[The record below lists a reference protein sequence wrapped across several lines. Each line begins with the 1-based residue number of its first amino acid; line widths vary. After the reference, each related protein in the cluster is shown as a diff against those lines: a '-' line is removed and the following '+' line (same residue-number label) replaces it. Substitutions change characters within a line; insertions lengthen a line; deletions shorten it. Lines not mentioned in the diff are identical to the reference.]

1 MGKFSLF
8 DRFRIP
14 TVNDPEQMVFAVVEI
29 DQEKCT
35 GCGLCVGACPAR
47 TLDLIDRK
55 ARTRRPPENECA
67 FCGDCA
73 AICAAGAI
81 TMKSPFCFSGFYKT
95 IDQGEPSPP
104 RL

>member
-1 MGKFSLF
+1 MGRFGIF

-14 TVNDPEQMVFAVVEI
+14 TYNDPGQMVFAVVEI
-29 DQEKCT
+29 DPEKCT

-47 TLDLIDRK
+47 TLDLVDRK
-55 ARTRRPPENECA
+55 ARTRREPENLCA

-73 AICAAGAI
+73 AICSAGAI
-81 TMKSPFCFSGFYKT
+81 TLKKPYRFSGFYKT
-95 IDQGEPSPP
+95 IDQGQASPP